1 MRTCLTMFVVAA
13 VSTSACNSSSST
25 KPAGNAPGAGPNEAA
40 FKDYMGRSKGTEAE
54 LRLRQIIKAASSAAA
69 ETSAYIEGQTA
80 WSQGAIVA
88 IGSVHPLYFCPSR
101 RDPQSFQRPDKYKPP
116 LTGGTLTHAL
126 SDYAAGNR
134 EQTGIVRRFT
144 PLKIAE
150 VTDGLSHTL
159 LLGDKRLNV
168 RQLGEPQDDD
178 NEGYTVGW
186 NEDTIRRTDE
196 PPRPDHDG
204 GEDGEKLFGSSHPA
218 ACNVALAD
226 GSVHSVSY
234 EIAAEAFE
242 RLGNRSDGQGDAAVL
257 Q

>member
-1 MRTCLTMFVVAA
+1 M
-13 VSTSACNSSSST
+13 
-25 KPAGNAPGAGPNEAA
+25 
-40 FKDYMGRSKGTEAE
+40 
-54 LRLRQIIKAASSAAA
+54 
-69 ETSAYIEGQTA
+69 
-80 WSQGAIVA
+80 
-88 IGSVHPLYFCPSR
+88 
-101 RDPQSFQRPDKYKPP
+101 
-116 LTGGTLTHAL
+116 THAL

-144 PLKIAE
+144 PLRIAE

-168 RQLGEPQDDD
+168 RQLDEPQDDD

-196 PPRPDHDG
+196 PPQPDHDG
-204 GEDGEKLFGSSHPA
+204 GEDGEKLFGSSHPGVFNA
-218 ACNVALAD
+218 ALAD

-257 Q
+257 P